1 MDGFDNFTM
10 YIEKQNEPFI
20 TLRPT
25 TITFSIVAIE
35 LLNYS
40 EFVHMFVDEKNKKV
54 AFKACPKEKGAIQFY
69 AKRDESK
76 QILVRLAGKEK
87 INLLMRLASI
97 EDCGKGIRYYGY
109 YDQNNEALIFDMD
122 QYNK

>member
-25 TITFSIVAIE
+25 TITFSIVAVE
-35 LLNYS
+35 LLNYA
-40 EFVHMFVDEKNKKV
+40 EFVHMFVDEKNKRV
-54 AFKACPKEKGAIQFY
+54 AFKACPKESGAIQFY
-69 AKRDESK
+69 VKRDESK

-87 INLLMRLASI
+87 IIILMRLASI
-97 EDCGKGIRYYGY
+97 EDCSKGIRYYGY
-109 YDQNNEALIFDMD
+109 YDQKNEALIFDMD
-122 QYNK
+122 QHNK